1 MKKKRKKSPINVSM
15 ILSLLM
21 AVLLWLFVMT
31 GKNPETSISYYNI
44 EVELLNE
51 DSLANKDL
59 VISDKKDWTVNI
71 DLKGHKNDFL
81 YFKKENIRAS
91 VDLSGYQEGELKVPV
106 KVELINSN
114 SNLKVQDVEPREIVF
129 NFDKIVSQEK
139 PFNLNILGALDDG
152 LSIGNI
158 EKETKEIEV
167 RGPRTIVNQV
177 AEGIASVDVTGRT
190 DDTLLKVQVELVDAK
205 GKKVEGLK
213 YSPETIDVKI
223 PINMVKTLPIELI
236 TTGELPEEYV
246 RMNAET
252 DPLTIVVIGKKED
265 LTNLVKVS
273 TKSVNINDIINNP
286 DMKVELDLPVGVNLY
301 DKDTSVS
308 VKLVLEKLVESE
320 FTFNKEDIKIL
331 NLGQNLSAE
340 ILEDE
345 EIHVSMMV
353 EETIAEDLNKE
364 DISLS
369 LNLAGLAAGEHELEI
384 GLKNTLLIQNFK
396 ITPSILTVKII
407 EEVANED
414 L

>member
-252 DPLTIVVIGKKED
+252 DPLTIDVIGKKED

>member
-353 EETIAEDLNKE
+353 EEKIAEDLNKE

>member
-252 DPLTIVVIGKKED
+252 DPLTIDVIGKKED

-353 EETIAEDLNKE
+353 EEKIAEDLNKE